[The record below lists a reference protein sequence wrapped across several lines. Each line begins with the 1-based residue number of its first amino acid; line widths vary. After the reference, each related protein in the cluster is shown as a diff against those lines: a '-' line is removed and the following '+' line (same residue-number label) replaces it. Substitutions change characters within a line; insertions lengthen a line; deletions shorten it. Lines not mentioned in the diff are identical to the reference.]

1 MPTCQG
7 PNCSKQDYENRS
19 ETLTRSSSLL
29 FGSSSGRNADATGER
44 ERKGQR
50 EMEHEDVDT
59 SGAEDTPNNNEAVMR
74 FLFSKLYFDSPE
86 RFN

>member
-1 MPTCQG
+1 LG
-7 PNCSKQDYENRS
+7 VLLA
-19 ETLTRSSSLL
+19 ETQTQQAS
-29 FGSSSGRNADATGER
+29 ER